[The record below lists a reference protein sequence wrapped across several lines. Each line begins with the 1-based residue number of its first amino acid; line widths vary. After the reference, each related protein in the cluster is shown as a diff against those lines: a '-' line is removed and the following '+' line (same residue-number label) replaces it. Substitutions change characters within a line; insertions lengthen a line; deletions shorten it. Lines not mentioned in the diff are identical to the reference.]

1 MSPAAVGFGVMPS
14 VPLVR
19 QPAVAAK
26 AAELSLLDELP
37 DGILIM
43 TAEGIVEIANRRFLE
58 MAGRSDGEVVGRA
71 INQIVAEEDMLQ
83 LVGVETMFK
92 DAASDSSVIFLASD
106 GSSRRLIVCSAKSS
120 DAERIL
126 LTTRAAGLV
135 QEELANTTRWAASE
149 QERAHDLAEARDAL
163 AAKNEALLAAQQEV
177 EAAYAKLQG
186 EVSARERL
194 EKELRLAQKLE
205 GIGQLAA
212 GVAHEINTPMQY
224 VGDNIAFLVHAFA
237 KMSEYI
243 VDSEAAVSGKAS
255 AELEAARAAL
265 ETNKVR
271 LKLKF
276 LLENSPKALRDAKAG
291 IEHVSSIVRALK
303 SFAHVDDDRQAPGD
317 LNQAIRDTLVVAQNE
332 YKSVAEVETDLG
344 AIPMVT
350 CFLGRMNQVF
360 LNLIVNAAHAIGSAK
375 PSAGGRIRVTSRA
388 ENGSVVVTISDNGG
402 GIPEHIQHKV
412 FDPFFTTKPV
422 GKGTGQGLSL
432 ARGIVVDAHGGTLCF
447 ETSVG
452 HGTVFSVCL
461 PIGGRDSASKSPRA
475 LEE

>member
-1 MSPAAVGFGVMPS
+1 MVS
-14 VPLVR
+14 
-19 QPAVAAK
+19 
-26 AAELSLLDELP
+26 
-37 DGILIM
+37 
-43 TAEGIVEIANRRFLE
+43 
-58 MAGRSDGEVVGRA
+58 RSGSEVVGQPIGA
-71 INQIVAEEDMLQ
+71 IVADEDMLQ
-83 LVGVETMFK
+83 LVGVEAMFK
-92 DAASDSSVIFLASD
+92 DAASDSSVIFSASD

-126 LTTRAAGLV
+126 LTTRAAGQV

-149 QERAHDLAEARDAL
+149 QERAHDLAQARDAL
-163 AAKNEALLAAQQEV
+163 AAKNAALHAAQQEV
-177 EAAYAKLQG
+177 ETAYAKLQG

-224 VGDNIAFLVHAFA
+224 VGDNIAFLVRAFA

-243 VDSEAAVSGKAS
+243 AASEAAVSGKGN
-255 AELEAARAAL
+255 AAL
-265 ETNKVR
+265 EEARAKLEVAKAQ

-276 LLENSPKALRDAKAG
+276 LLENSPKALQDAKSG
-291 IEHVSSIVRALK
+291 IDHVSSIVRAMK
-303 SFAHVDDDRQAPGD
+303 SFAHVDEDQQAPGD
-317 LNQAIRDTLVVAQNE
+317 INQAIRDTLVVAQNE

-344 AIPMVT
+344 TIPMVT

-360 LNLIVNAAHAIGSAK
+360 LNLIVNAAHAIGDAK
-375 PSAGGRIRVTSRA
+375 RSAGGKIRVTSRA
-388 ENGSVVVTISDNGG
+388 ENDSVIVTIADNGG
-402 GIPEHIQHKV
+402 GIPERIQHKV

-432 ARGIVVDAHGGTLCF
+432 ARGIVVDTHGGTLSF

-452 HGTVFSVCL
+452 EGTAFTIRL
-461 PIGGRDSASKSPRA
+461 PIGGRSPA
-475 LEE
+475 TGELHGS